1 MLFLSINIKNTLNQN
16 FFLVNTLS
24 LQKKFIY
31 LPLEKV
37 EKKMGLLDLFK
48 KKKFDE
54 TDLKSIT
61 YKRYWLDPISTI
73 LIPTDWEVSNT
84 DRFLA
89 KSADDRAN
97 LTVMSSEEPIKGEI
111 TKAFFEKLK
120 GDFFKE
126 YERDGFTALDETTS
140 NERYISKTFQT
151 YDEVEYHFTCAKKID
166 DKAIITEL
174 ILRHKEPYSLEMR
187 ELVDKIGMSI
197 QYVADFTRLFAE
209 RLITKNPNVQVR
221 KTKGLEIE
229 WMLKSEPGQLITSF
243 LDNAYAEYMHR
254 SDFYLSEII
263 EKYASSILETIPKEK
278 PKPKPQPQPTAK
290 PQPEKPKQEPPK
302 VITPEP
308 PKEEPI
314 IIATPP
320 PVEKVK
326 EEPKK
331 EEVTVKEETIIEL
344 SGGTETVAK
353 EPITPQE
360 PTYKEEIV
368 KEEKEPQITQE
379 KTQEMR
385 AKKETSGSMAKEA
398 EGPIFPDISKFVP
411 QAKVEEE
418 KTITKEE
425 TPIEIS
431 ESLKDILDVAINLD
445 TTQET
450 PAAMT
455 TPEPVAPVA
464 PIETPKTPVETPVA
478 AVEEPH
484 EEPLMDENATEV
496 VSGNIIIKKEEIF
509 PLVRTT
515 SFINDLKRELPDLLY
530 ENINSELGVI
540 YLVRNEKV
548 SLTTGDLKNLRLD
561 RLALKSLAVQNLI
574 DQVEVGVEEEGS
586 RYTIVAD
593 GKFEASFLVVSELW
607 SKDNIPVEG
616 TITIG
621 VPSNNVLLI
630 TGSGNAA
637 DMNWIRHRVAQAYVE
652 SNIPISDKL
661 FEIKGNT
668 LIPLEF

>member
-1 MLFLSINIKNTLNQN
+1 
-16 FFLVNTLS
+16 
-24 LQKKFIY
+24 
-31 LPLEKV
+31 
-37 EKKMGLLDLFK
+37 MGLLDLFK

-73 LIPTDWEVSNT
+73 LIPTDWEVTNT

-97 LTVMSSEEPIKGEI
+97 LTVMSSEEPVKGEI
-111 TKAFFEKLK
+111 TKEFFENLK

-126 YERDGFTALDETTS
+126 YEKDGFTALDETTS

-166 DKAIITEL
+166 DKAIITEI
-174 ILRHKEPYSLEMR
+174 ILRHKDPYSIEMR

-229 WMLKSEPGQLITSF
+229 WMIKSEPGQLITSF

-278 PKPKPQPQPTAK
+278 PKPQPTAK

-314 IIATPP
+314 IITTPP

-326 EEPKK
+326 EEP
-331 EEVTVKEETIIEL
+331 IIEL
-344 SGGTETVAK
+344 SGGTEAIAK
-353 EPITPQE
+353 EPIIPQKS
-360 PTYKEEIV
+360 TDKEAEV
-368 KEEKEPQITQE
+368 KGEKEPQNTQE
-379 KTQEMR
+379 IPAM
-385 AKKETSGSMAKEA
+385 KETKSSMAKEA

-411 QAKVEEE
+411 QTKVEEE
-418 KTITKEE
+418 KTVTKGEA
-425 TPIEIS
+425 PIEVS
-431 ESLKDILDVAINLD
+431 ESLKDILDVAIDLD
-445 TTQET
+445 SSQEA
-450 PAAMT
+450 PVAMT
-455 TPEPVAPVA
+455 PPEPVAPMP
-464 PIETPKTPVETPVA
+464 PIETPVA
-478 AVEEPH
+478 PIEEPH

-509 PLVRTT
+509 PLVRTA
-515 SFINDLKRELPDLLY
+515 SFINELKRELPDLLY

-616 TITIG
+616 TIIIG
-621 VPSNNVLLI
+621 VPSSNVLLI
-630 TGSGNAA
+630 TGSGNPA